1 MLQGMEPERGV
12 EAGFIVAVNSENTA
26 FFTGFVI
33 VMIEMDHM
41 RPEPPSCVTGS

>member
-12 EAGFIVAVNSENTA
+12 KTGLVVSVDSEDAA

-41 RPEPPSCVTGS
+41 NPEPPSGMTGS